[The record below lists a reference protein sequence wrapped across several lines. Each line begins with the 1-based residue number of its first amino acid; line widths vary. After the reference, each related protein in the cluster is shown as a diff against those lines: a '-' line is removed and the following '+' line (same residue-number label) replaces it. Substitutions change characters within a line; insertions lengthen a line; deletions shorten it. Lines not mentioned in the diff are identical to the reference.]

1 MITAI
6 IASVLLPWIVQGV
19 GDVLVQGDGKVVTE
33 TRKLDTYDQIEL
45 RVAADMHVTIGNPTP
60 LTIETDQ
67 NILQLIKMEVSK
79 DKLIISSDRQF
90 STKKSPSINVTI
102 AKLHAVEVIGA
113 GDMWIKNL
121 DNETLAVSTAGAA
134 DIHLAGKTKNLTVSV
149 IGAADVDAFDLDV
162 ENANA
167 TLTGQADAKLNVTKL
182 LIAAITGPSDLS
194 YRGNPTVTKTIIG
207 GGDITQVKH
216 KGGS

>member
-1 MITAI
+1 MIRAI
-6 IASVLLPWIVQGV
+6 IAGILLPWIVQAV
-19 GDVLVQGDGKVVTE
+19 GDELIQGDGTVVTE
-33 TRKLDTYDQIEL
+33 TRAFETYDQIEL
-45 RVAADMHVTIGNPTP
+45 RVAADMHVTIGKPTP
-60 LTIETDQ
+60 LTIEADQ
-67 NILQLIKMEVSK
+67 NIMPLIKMEVRK

-90 STKKSPSINVTI
+90 TTKKSPSIIVTI
-102 AKLHAVEVIGA
+102 AKLQAVEVIGA

-121 DNETLAVSTAGAA
+121 DNENLSVATMGAA

-167 TLTGQADAKLNVTKL
+167 TLTGQADAKLNVTKS
-182 LIAAITGPSDLS
+182 LIAAIIGPSDLS

-207 GGDITQVKH
+207 DGDITQVKR